1 MDHVGFS
8 RMDNTGAENSIA
20 NLRCKQDA
28 NIIEGEKEKFMIS
41 RDAIIYNFG
50 FVSSR
55 IF

>member
-41 RDAIIYNFG
+41 RDAIIYI
-50 FVSSR
+50 SDL
-55 IF
+55 